1 MLLKKNGGHIMEFIF
16 NSILLVLYGTFVLR
30 LAGRKSISQMTVAQ
44 TIIMISIGS
53 LMIQPIANKSTYRTF
68 IVAAVFIATL
78 ILLEYLQIKF
88 NYIEKMI
95 TGKSKVVIH
104 DGKIVE
110 ATMKKLRFSVDQL
123 EIRLRQLGISNIADV
138 KTATLEPNGQ
148 IGYELMRHAKPLTV
162 GEFEKLMSSFFQI
175 QQTKNKQSQNINI
188 FDELKQE
195 QHQTQHP
202 PRLQ

>member
-1 MLLKKNGGHIMEFIF
+1 MELVLKA
-16 NSILLVLYGTFVLR
+16 ILLVLYGTFVLR
-30 LAGRKSISQMTVAQ
+30 MAGRKSISQMTVAQ

-88 NYIEKMI
+88 NFIEKII
-95 TGKSKVVIH
+95 TGKSKVVIQ

-110 ATMKKLRFSVDQL
+110 STMKRLRFSVDQL
-123 EIRLRQLGISNIADV
+123 EIRLRQLGISSISDV

-148 IGYELMRHAKPLTV
+148 IGYELMRYAKPLTV
-162 GEFEKLMSSFFQI
+162 GEFEKLMSSFIQA
-175 QQTKNKQSQNINI
+175 QQTQSNAPQNYNI
-188 FDELKQE
+188 FDELKQK
-195 QHQTQHP
+195 QHQTEHP
-202 PRLQ
+202 QRLQ

>member
-1 MLLKKNGGHIMEFIF
+1 MEFIF

>member
-1 MLLKKNGGHIMEFIF
+1 MLLKKNGGHVMELIF
-16 NSILLVLYGTFVLR
+16 NAILLVLYGTFVLR

-53 LMIQPIANKSTYRTF
+53 LMVQPIANKSTYRTF

-95 TGKSKVVIH
+95 TGKSKVVIQ

-175 QQTKNKQSQNINI
+175 QQTQTEQSQNINI

>member
-16 NSILLVLYGTFVLR
+16 NAILLVLYGTFVLR

-95 TGKSKVVIH
+95 TGKSKVVIQ

-175 QQTKNKQSQNINI
+175 QQTQSKQSQNINI

>member
-1 MLLKKNGGHIMEFIF
+1 MEFIF
-16 NSILLVLYGTFVLR
+16 NAILLVLYGTFVLR

-95 TGKSKVVIH
+95 TGKSKVVIQ

-175 QQTKNKQSQNINI
+175 QQTQSKQSQNINI

>member
-1 MLLKKNGGHIMEFIF
+1 M
-16 NSILLVLYGTFVLR
+16 
-30 LAGRKSISQMTVAQ
+30 AGRKSISQMTVAQ

-78 ILLEYLQIKF
+78 VLLEYLQIKF
-88 NYIEKMI
+88 NFIEKII
-95 TGKSKVVIH
+95 TGKSKIVIQ

-110 ATMKKLRFSVDQL
+110 TTMKRLRFSVDQL
-123 EIRLRQLGISNIADV
+123 EIRLRQLGISSISDV

-162 GEFEKLMSSFFQI
+162 GEFEKLMSSFIQA
-175 QQTKNKQSQNINI
+175 QQTQSNAPQNFNI
-188 FDELKQE
+188 FDELKQK

-202 PRLQ
+202 QRLQ